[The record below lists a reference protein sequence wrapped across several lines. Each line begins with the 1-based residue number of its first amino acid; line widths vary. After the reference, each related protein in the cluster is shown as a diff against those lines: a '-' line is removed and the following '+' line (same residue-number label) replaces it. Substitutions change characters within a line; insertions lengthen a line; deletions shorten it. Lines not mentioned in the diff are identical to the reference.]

1 MSNNKPLR
9 CKDCPFCTNNWHSSI
24 YDLCGITDK
33 YVSDDD
39 FCKVKEYDKKEQKE
53 IDSYRMV

>member
-39 FCKVKEYDKKEQKE
+39 FCKVKEYDKKEQEE
-53 IDSYRMV
+53 IDSY

>member
-1 MSNNKPLR
+1 MSNDKLLQ

-24 YDLCGITDK
+24 YDLCGKTDK

-39 FCKVKEYDKKEQKE
+39 FCKVNDDKQRQNTTNDK
-53 IDSYRMV
+53 